1 MPDEPSDANIA
12 AATQVILDL
21 YEGFPFGL
29 VTDTEEM
36 QEASR
41 ANAIGLLITV
51 MIKKMYPDM
60 LVPIHI
66 AEAGQQSSGK
76 SLVAMELPGLLA
88 GGHSTVTFTPDDA
101 EMRKRFTTELAN
113 GSAAV
118 LCFDNVN
125 PKDTFESAVVAA
137 ITTSL
142 QWDDRLLGS
151 NTKISRPMD
160 RILTCTGNNLRV
172 GPDLRARSVPIILDP
187 HENRPA
193 ARVFDVNLDD
203 AIVRTKMR
211 PKIMSAVLTVV
222 RGWAL
227 RGCLEVGTVPMRQF
241 TPGLAASVAYSS

>member
-1 MPDEPSDANIA
+1 MVRTDGTIAAGNGYDDDTKFFFDIDADLQRLTVPDEPTDTDIT
-12 AATQVILDL
+12 AATQVISDL
-21 YEGFPFGL
+21 YDAFPFGL
-29 VTDTEEM
+29 VTDTEDM
-36 QEASR
+36 QQASR
-41 ANAIGLLITV
+41 ANAIGLLVTV
-51 MIKKMYPDM
+51 MMKKMFPAM

-88 GGHSTVTFTPDDA
+88 DGHSTVTFTTDDA

-125 PKDTFESAVVAA
+125 PRDTFESAVVAA

-160 RILTCTGNNLRV
+160 RILTCTGNNLRI
-172 GPDLRARSVPIILDP
+172 GPDLRARSRSRSFSTRTRRGP
-187 HENRPA
+187 RPA
-193 ARVFDVNLDD
+193 
-203 AIVRTKMR
+203 
-211 PKIMSAVLTVV
+211 
-222 RGWAL
+222 
-227 RGCLEVGTVPMRQF
+227 
-241 TPGLAASVAYSS
+241 SST